1 MNSALTRKIT
11 PTRVATVCCAG
22 LIAFGVV
29 DVVLPHGAPSSA
41 VVTASPSGHSQPSS
55 KTESASG
62 AQEVAVRFVIACD
75 TTSPAAPSGDV
86 ATEAALAPRLASS
99 DHPAWSAAWTA
110 ENRHT
115 TVALDPP
122 GSPVHK
128 ANRTVAV
135 EVTGVMTVTS
145 NTSPPEFVPVAETV
159 LLRPTA
165 TTGSGAP
172 GGSAWLVE
180 NVEVGA

>member
-1 MNSALTRKIT
+1 MSRALTRKVT
-11 PTRVATVCCAG
+11 PTRVASVCCAG
-22 LIAFGVV
+22 LIAFGVA
-29 DVVLPHGAPSSA
+29 DAVLPHGAPSSG
-41 VVTASPSGHSQPSS
+41 VVSTPPLGHGQPSS
-55 KTESASG
+55 STDSASDT
-62 AQEVAVRFVIACD
+62 QEVAVRFVIACD

-86 ATEAALAPRLASS
+86 AAEAALAPRLASS
-99 DHPAWSAAWTA
+99 VHPTWPAAWTA
-110 ENRHT
+110 EHRHT

-122 GSPVHK
+122 GPAVHK

-145 NTSPPEFVPVAETV
+145 KTSPPELVPVAETV

-165 TTGSGAP
+165 TTGSSAR

-180 NVEVGA
+180 SVEVGA

>member
-1 MNSALTRKIT
+1 MNRALARKMT
-11 PTRVATVCCAG
+11 PARVGTACCAA

-29 DVVLPHGAPSSA
+29 DAVLPHGAPNSA
-41 VVTASPSGHSQPSS
+41 VLSASPSRHGQPSP

-62 AQEVAVRFVIACD
+62 AQEVAVRFVVACD

-86 ATEAALAPRLASS
+86 ATEAALAPRLAGS
-99 DHPAWSAAWTA
+99 DHPAWPAAWTA
-110 ENRHT
+110 ETRHT

-122 GSPVHK
+122 GPAEHK

-145 NTSPPEFVPVAETV
+145 NTSPPELVPVAETI
-159 LLRPTA
+159 LLRPTT
-165 TTGSGAP
+165 TTGSGAR
-172 GGSAWLVE
+172 GGSTWLVE

>member
-1 MNSALTRKIT
+1 MRRALARNTT

-29 DVVLPHGAPSSA
+29 DAVLPHGAPSSA

-86 ATEAALAPRLASS
+86 AIESALAPRLASS
-99 DHPAWSAAWTA
+99 VHPAWPAAWTA

-145 NTSPPEFVPVAETV
+145 NTSPPQLVPVAETV
-159 LLRPTA
+159 FLQPTA
-165 TTGSGAP
+165 TTGSSARS
-172 GGSAWLVE
+172 GSAWLVE
-180 NVEVGA
+180 SVEVGA